1 MDLKSDKKV
10 EKEVFLP
17 FIQISMIN
25 SIISSHTFQYPFFHL
40 FHRFSVFTLR
50 PPFFSPLSPGSRRK
64 AGLTKTLGLN
74 SRFFSDLI
82 AMNSLNLYRSLGFLT
97 CQSEHVDVVT
107 HYFIFIQYQWTVHV
121 HI

>member
-1 MDLKSDKKV
+1 MDLKSDENV
-10 EKEVFLP
+10 IKEVILP
-17 FIQISMIN
+17 FIQISSIN
-25 SIISSHTFQYPFFHL
+25 LIISSHTFQCQFFHL

-82 AMNSLNLYRSLGFLT
+82 AMNSLNLYRSQEFLT
-97 CQSEHVDVVT
+97 CRPEHADVET
-107 HYFIFIQYQWTVHV
+107 RYFIFIQEQWTVNV